1 MDEATMQERYD
12 ATRVLVTG
20 ASGFI
25 GTHLCKRLANLGAE
39 VHGVSRREQ
48 SEKGVLWWRGDL
60 ADADDASRVV
70 QGVRPDYVFN
80 LASVVAGA
88 RDMAMVQ
95 PAFEGNL
102 ASAVHLMVAAAEAG
116 VTRFVQM
123 GSQEEPAHGD
133 VPASPYAAAK
143 AAATAYA
150 HMFHSLYRFPV
161 VHLRVFMVYGP
172 AQRDLTKLVPYSILE
187 TLHGKPPKIGSGT
200 RQVDWIYVDDVVN
213 ACLTAGAAPD
223 IDGESLDVG
232 TGTSATIR
240 EVVEKIVEQINPE
253 LTPEFGAVADRQ
265 NEVVRVANPV
275 RSDEQM
281 GWAPKVDLDE
291 GLRRTISWYRSQV
304 DAGLIKAKG

>member
-133 VPASPYAAAK
+133 HAPPR
-143 AAATAYA
+143 
-150 HMFHSLYRFPV
+150 LPV
-161 VHLRVFMVYGP
+161 AGDVREEPGRAP
-172 AQRDLTKLVPYSILE
+172 RALVPDELKRVE
-187 TLHGKPPKIGSGT
+187 
-200 RQVDWIYVDDVVN
+200 
-213 ACLTAGAAPD
+213 APD
-223 IDGESLDVG
+223 
-232 TGTSATIR
+232 R
-240 EVVEKIVEQINPE
+240 K
-253 LTPEFGAVADRQ
+253 
-265 NEVVRVANPV
+265 
-275 RSDEQM
+275 SDAQ
-281 GWAPKVDLDE
+281 GKSVDL
-291 GLRRTISWYRSQV
+291 GGRRIRTNLAASMNSSRVS
-304 DAGLIKAKG
+304 